1 MNAFARLCCLGLTLV
16 LAACAVG
23 PDYHAPALD
32 APQAY
37 AEARKQGEAQALDL
51 AAWWKTFDD
60 PVLAS
65 LVDRAALANL
75 DLAQAQARV
84 VQARAALKA
93 AGAGFWPTLEGT
105 GQISRSK
112 DSKNAVAGSSYSSG
126 STSTLY
132 TAGFDASWEL
142 DVFGKV
148 RRQREAAAAELE
160 ASQEELADT
169 LRTLLAEVATN
180 YAALRSAQS
189 REAIARANLKA
200 QDETLEI
207 TRTRFQAGLV
217 SYLDVAQAESQRAS
231 TAADIPSLQATAKES
246 MHRLAVLLGL
256 APGALN
262 AELSKAAPLPEPI
275 KALPDTG
282 LPSDLLARR
291 PDVRQAERTLAA
303 ASANIGVAQA
313 GFYPTFDLTL
323 GLGLQSVGNKTF
335 LESASRY
342 WSIVPGVNVPLFSGG
357 STMADVEQKK
367 AMYDE
372 SLAAY
377 RAAFLTA
384 LEDVE
389 NALSGSY
396 AQQERLSLLAQ
407 AEDAARRSLDLA
419 RERYAKGLTG
429 FLDVLTAQE
438 TLYTAQDNLDQCKA
452 DLMTQVIALYK
463 ALGGPPTEISQ
474 PSAESAS

>member
-1 MNAFARLCCLGLTLV
+1 MSPAARLAALCLCLAC
-16 LAACAVG
+16 AACAVG
-23 PDYHAPALD
+23 PDYQAPALD
-32 APQAY
+32 APPAY
-37 AEARKQGEAQALDL
+37 AEARQKSAAQALDL

-60 PVLAS
+60 PVLS
-65 LVDRAALANL
+65 GLMERAAQANL

-84 VQARAALKA
+84 LQARAALKA
-93 AGAGFWPTLEGT
+93 VTAGFWPTLSASGT
-105 GQISRSK
+105 ASRAK
-112 DSKNAVAGSSYSSG
+112 DSKNAMEGSSYSSG
-126 STSTLY
+126 ATSSLY

-148 RRQREAAAAELE
+148 RRQREAAAADLDASLE
-160 ASQEELADT
+160 ERNDT

-180 YAALRSAQS
+180 YVGLRSAQS
-189 REAIARANLKA
+189 RAAIARANLKA

-217 SYLDVAQAESQRAS
+217 SYLDVAQADSQRAA
-231 TAADIPSLQATAKES
+231 TAADIPSLEASAKEA

-262 AELSKAAPLPEPI
+262 AELSRPGALPEPL

-291 PDVRQAERTLAA
+291 PDVRQAERNLAA

-313 GFYPTFDLTL
+313 GLYPTFDLTL
-323 GLGLQSVGNKTF
+323 GLGLQSAGNNTF
-335 LESASRY
+335 LSSASRY
-342 WSIVPGVNVPLFSGG
+342 WSIAPGVNVPIFSGG
-357 STMADVEQKK
+357 STLAGIEEKK
-367 AMYDE
+367 AVYDE
-372 SLAAY
+372 DLAAY

-396 AQQERLSLLAQ
+396 AQQERLALLVQ
-407 AEDAARRSLDLA
+407 AEAAARQSLDLA
-419 RERYAKGLTG
+419 RELYAKGLTG

-438 TLYTAQDNLDQCKA
+438 TLYTAQDNLDQCRA
-452 DLMTQVIALYK
+452 ELLNQVIALYK
-463 ALGGPPTEISQ
+463 ALGGPP
-474 PSAESAS
+474 AEES